1 LFVFVYKYQEQRV
14 AEKTKNIVKA
24 VSDYGKGLF
33 NFIRRKVTSDA
44 DAEDILQDV
53 WYQFTNIDDREEIEQ
68 PRGWLFKVAQNKIID
83 KSRKKTEQFID
94 DLVYRDDD
102 EDQDV
107 NFADILIPDD
117 NDPESIYLKELFW
130 EELFLALEELPEKQ
144 KQVFIWNELEDKT
157 LQQIADETGEK
168 LKTIIS
174 RKGYAVKHLR
184 SRLQTLYDEFLAY

>member
-1 LFVFVYKYQEQRV
+1 MT
-14 AEKTKNIVKA
+14 EKSKNIIKA
-24 VSDYGKGLF
+24 VGDYGAGLF
-33 NFIRRKVTSDA
+33 NFIRRKVTIEA

-53 WYQFTNIDDREEIEQ
+53 WYQLSNIDDKDEIEQ
-68 PRGWLFKVAQNKIID
+68 LRGWLFTVARNKIID
-83 KSRKKTEQFID
+83 KNRKKTEQLID
-94 DLVYRDDD
+94 DLIPAGYGEEDNEDDI
-102 EDQDV
+102 
-107 NFADILIPDD
+107 NFAAILLPDD
-117 NDPESIYLKELFW
+117 NDPESVYLKELFW
-130 EELFLALEELPEKQ
+130 DELFLALDELPEKQ

>member
-1 LFVFVYKYQEQRV
+1 MT
-14 AEKTKNIVKA
+14 EKSQNIINA

-33 NFIRRKVTSDA
+33 NFIRRKVATEA

-53 WYQFTNIDDREEIEQ
+53 WYQFSNIDDNEEIEQ
-68 PRGWLFKVAQNKIID
+68 QRGWLFRVAQNKIID

-94 DLVYRDDD
+94 DLVSGGNDGDDD
-102 EDQDV
+102 I

-117 NDPESIYLKELFW
+117 DDPESVYLKELFW
-130 EELFLALEELPEKQ
+130 EELFLALDELPEKQ
-144 KQVFIWNELEDKT
+144 KDVFIWNELEDRT
-157 LQQIADETGEK
+157 LQQIADDTGEK

-184 SRLQTLYDEFLAY
+184 NRLQTLYDEFLGY